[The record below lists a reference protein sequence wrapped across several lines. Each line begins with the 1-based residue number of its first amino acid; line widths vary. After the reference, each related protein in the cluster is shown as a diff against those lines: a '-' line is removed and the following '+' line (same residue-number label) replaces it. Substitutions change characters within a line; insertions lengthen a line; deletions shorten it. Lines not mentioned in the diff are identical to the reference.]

1 MQLKLLSS
9 GELKIVQDLAHA
21 IWPETFQEILIP
33 EQIAFMLEWM
43 YNLENLQKQA
53 NEGHQFYLLSN
64 KGKAIGF
71 IGIQAFHPHKNEL
84 KIHKIY
90 VLPSEQGTG
99 AGKKLL
105 FLAKEFALENGI
117 EKLVLNV
124 NRFNKAVTFY
134 QHLGFQ
140 MDREENIAIG
150 NGFWMEDY
158 VMSLSI

>member
-1 MQLKLLSS
+1 M
-9 GELKIVQDLAHA
+9 
-21 IWPETFQEILIP
+21 
-33 EQIAFMLEWM
+33 QIAFMLEWM
-43 YNLENLQKQA
+43 YNLETLQKQA
-53 NEGHQFYLLSN
+53 NEGHLFYLLSN
-64 KGKAIGF
+64 EEKAIGF
-71 IGIQAFHPHKNEL
+71 IGIQPFHPRKNEL

-105 FLAKEFALENGI
+105 FSAKEIALKNGI

-140 MDREENIAIG
+140 VDREENISIG

>member
-9 GELKIVQDLAHA
+9 GELKIVQDLAYA
-21 IWPETFQEILIP
+21 IWPETFQEILTP
-33 EQIAFMLEWM
+33 MQIAFMLEWM
-43 YNLENLQKQA
+43 YNLETLQKQA

-64 KGKAIGF
+64 KEKAIGF
-71 IGIQAFHPHKNEL
+71 IGIQPFHPRKNEL

-105 FLAKEFALENGI
+105 FSAKEIALKNGI
-117 EKLVLNV
+117 EILVLNV

-140 MDREENIAIG
+140 VDREENISIG
-150 NGFWMEDY
+150 IGFWMEDY

>member
-1 MQLKLLSS
+1 MQLKLLFS

-21 IWPETFQEILIP
+21 IWPETFQEILTP
-33 EQIAFMLEWM
+33 NQITFMLEWM
-43 YNLENLQKQA
+43 YNLETLENQA
-53 NEGHQFYLLSN
+53 KEGHQFYLLST
-64 KGKAIGF
+64 KEKAIGF
-71 IGIQAFHPHKNEL
+71 IGMQPFHPNKNEL

-90 VLPSEQGTG
+90 VLPSAQGTG

-105 FLAKEFALENGI
+105 ILAKEIAIENGI

-134 QHLGFQ
+134 QHLGFKI
-140 MDREENIAIG
+140 DREENIAIG

-158 VMSLSI
+158 AMSLTI

>member
-9 GELKIVQDLAHA
+9 EELNIVQDLAHA
-21 IWPETFQEILIP
+21 IWPETFQEILTP

-43 YNLENLQKQA
+43 YNLETLQKQA

-64 KGKAIGF
+64 KEKAIGF
-71 IGIQAFHPHKNEL
+71 IGIQPFHPRKNEL

-105 FLAKEFALENGI
+105 FSAKEIALKNGI

-124 NRFNKAVTFY
+124 NRFNKAVTFC

-140 MDREENIAIG
+140 VDREENISIG

>member
-21 IWPETFQEILIP
+21 IWPETFQEILTP
-33 EQIAFMLEWM
+33 MQIAFMLEWM
-43 YNLENLQKQA
+43 YNLETLQKQA

-64 KGKAIGF
+64 KEKAIGF
-71 IGIQAFHPHKNEL
+71 IGIQPFHPRKNEL

-105 FLAKEFALENGI
+105 FSAKEIALKNGI

-140 MDREENIAIG
+140 VDREENISIG